1 MGRTMTPERESRPA
15 GNRTATTLGASEVGS
30 SVLVALDGLDADPGT
45 CRHGMT
51 LGRAC
56 RHCERERRAASP
68 DTRPEYRARRND
80 PETSR
85 DAARRIPRGL
95 SDVHDDIL
103 RLLADYGPMTDDR
116 LLRLYVD
123 GGGTRSPQRVTTARH
138 ELVQRSR
145 VRWTGRWGTT
155 HRGSRARLWEA
166 IP

>member
-1 MGRTMTPERESRPA
+1 MTPGRESRPA

-30 SVLVALDGLDADPGT
+30 SVLVTLDGLDADPGI
-45 CRHGMT
+45 CLHGMT
-51 LGRAC
+51 LGRKC
-56 RHCERERRAASP
+56 RHCDRERRAATAAP
-68 DTRPEYRARRND
+68 DVRPEDRARRSD

-103 RLLADYGPMTDDR
+103 RLLADHGPLTDDR

-138 ELVQRSR
+138 ELVQRAR
-145 VRWTGRWGTT
+145 VRWTGGWGTT